1 MRKNRIK
8 LKSLVSSR
16 HHCRCYL
23 SSPTSIDEI
32 FAQVKRCPRSCFL
45 ILSFFSDSF
54 RRGEIPYFLTLKD
67 FIYSYP
73 TEIIDF
79 LTYHDGK
86 GFIDSKDF
94 LFFDDVID
102 IAELMLISN
111 YGRGGEATGKR
122 KSNAAKRKVNS
133 HYSHIS
139 VYTSLYAFFPEYGLS
154 SDIIFITPDFLH
166 AALSY
171 FRGEKTCT
179 VSSRG
184 DVFNVIA
191 CQFLDK
197 DAWSYELNWN
207 FFVSLADFFSTM
219 GDDLVDFLPSTSV
232 SLANFLHR
240 QDSKRREY
248 RERGKHG
255 EYGKEEEK
263 LSLKKIEDF
272 YQLAKII
279 DLLPPPPYYGSIV
292 DYDNLITS
300 SFNLSLNHKE

>member
-16 HHCRCYL
+16 HHCRCHL

-73 TEIIDF
+73 AEIIDF
-79 LTYHDGK
+79 LTYHEDK

-94 LFFDDVID
+94 LFFDDMVD
-102 IAELMLISN
+102 IAELMFISN
-111 YGRGGEATGKR
+111 YNKLSTTGEVINKR
-122 KSNAAKRKVNS
+122 KSNAAKRKVSS

-154 SDIIFITPDFLH
+154 SDIIYITPDFLH

-197 DAWSYELNWN
+197 DAWSYELNWS

-219 GDDLVDFLPSTSV
+219 GDDVVDFLPSTSV

-240 QDSKRREY
+240 QDL
-248 RERGKHG
+248 KHG
-255 EYGKEEEK
+255 EYEKEEEK
-263 LSLKKIEDF
+263 LPLKKMEDF
-272 YQLAKII
+272 YHLAKII
-279 DLLPPPPYYGSIV
+279 DLLPPSSYYGSIV
-292 DYDNLITS
+292 DYDNLVTS

>member
-8 LKSLVSSR
+8 LKSLVSCR
-16 HHCRCYL
+16 HHCRCHL

-67 FIYSYP
+67 FIYSHP
-73 TEIIDF
+73 AEIIDF
-79 LTYHDGK
+79 LTYHEDK
-86 GFIDSKDF
+86 DFIHSKDF

-111 YGRGGEATGKR
+111 YNKLSTTGK
-122 KSNAAKRKVNS
+122 AAKKKVNS

-139 VYTSLYAFFPEYGLS
+139 IYTSLYAFFPEYGLS

-179 VSSRG
+179 VSCRG

-191 CQFLDK
+191 YQFLDK

-207 FFVSLADFFSTM
+207 FFVSLADFFSTI
-219 GDDLVDFLPSTSV
+219 GDDVVDFLPSTSI

-248 RERGKHG
+248 RERK
-255 EYGKEEEK
+255 KEEK
-263 LSLKKIEDF
+263 LRLESVEDF

-279 DLLPPPPYYGSIV
+279 DLLPPSSYYGSIV
-292 DYDNLITS
+292 DYDNLVTS
-300 SFNLSLNHKE
+300 SFNLSLNSNLSLNHKE

>member
-1 MRKNRIK
+1 MLECATMRKNRIK
-8 LKSLVSSR
+8 LKSLVSCR
-16 HHCRCYL
+16 HHCLCCL
-23 SSPTSIDEI
+23 SSPPTSIDEI

-73 TEIIDF
+73 AEIIDF

-94 LFFDDVID
+94 LFFDDMVD
-102 IAELMLISN
+102 IAELVLISN
-111 YGRGGEATGKR
+111 YNKLSTTG
-122 KSNAAKRKVNS
+122 NAAKRKVNS

-139 VYTSLYAFFPEYGLS
+139 IYTSLYTFFPEYGLS

-197 DAWSYELNWN
+197 DAWSYELNWS
-207 FFVSLADFFSTM
+207 FFVSLADFFSTI
-219 GDDLVDFLPSTSV
+219 GDDVVDFLPSTSV

-240 QDSKRREY
+240 QDSKRKEY
-248 RERGKHG
+248 RERK
-255 EYGKEEEK
+255 KEEK
-263 LSLKKIEDF
+263 LRLESVEDF

-279 DLLPPPPYYGSIV
+279 DLLPPSSYYGSIV
-292 DYDNLITS
+292 DYDNLVTS